1 MSDIEKMAKYAQAS
15 IGEHDYRWTVK
26 GNGDGPGAVDLL
38 VEAWVK
44 DTRTWKETDNITCIP
59 VEVFSWLAKHAKIVA
74 RIEDG
79 GAS

>member
-1 MSDIEKMAKYAQAS
+1 MSDVSKMAKYAQAS

-26 GNGDGPGAVDLL
+26 GNGDCPGAVDIL
-38 VEAWVK
+38 VEAWVE
-44 DTRTWKETDNITCIP
+44 DTRTWKETGGIECIP
-59 VEVFSWLAKHAKIVA
+59 VEVFSWLTKHAKIVA

>member
-26 GNGDGPGAVDLL
+26 GNGDCPGAVDLVAEVW
-38 VEAWVK
+38 VEDARAWK
-44 DTRTWKETDNITCIP
+44 KMDSIECIP
-59 VEVFSWLAKHAKIVA
+59 VAVLSWLAKHGRIVA

-79 GAS
+79 GAK